1 MFRAEE
7 IKADKDW
14 KLIIK
19 LSDGENEFSIL
30 GRNIYWRLFK
40 NEKVLYASNDF
51 TEDQNLFDYMNEEP
65 WYEKIEAPLYFESIE
80 KIRSFDWLLK
90 FKNGY
95 SLDILS
101 QLNNEKLVFLDKKGN
116 QLQQEKFSLNTT
128 PAAKR

>member
-19 LSDGENEFSIL
+19 LSDGENEFSIS

-51 TEDQNLFDYMNEEP
+51 TEDQNLFDYMDEEP
-65 WYEKIEAPLYFESIE
+65 WYEKIETPLYFESIE
-80 KIRSFDWLLK
+80 KIRFFDWLLK
-90 FKNGY
+90 FRNGY

-101 QLNNEKLVFLDKKGN
+101 QLNDEKLFFLDKKGN
-116 QLQQEKFSLNTT
+116 QIQQEEFLLNTKST
-128 PAAKR
+128 VLP

>member
-1 MFRAEE
+1 MFIVEE

-40 NEKVLYASNDF
+40 NEKLLYASNDF
-51 TEDQNLFDYMNEEP
+51 TKDQNLFDYMNEKT

-80 KIRSFDWLLK
+80 KIRSFDWLFK
-90 FKNGY
+90 FRNGY
-95 SLDILS
+95 SLDVLS
-101 QLNNEKLVFLDKKGN
+101 QLNDEKLVFLDKKGN
-116 QLQQEKFSLNTT
+116 QIQQEELLLNTKST
-128 PAAKR
+128 VLR

>member
-19 LSDGENEFSIL
+19 LSDGENEFSIC

-51 TEDQNLFDYMNEEP
+51 TKDLNLFDYMNEEP
-65 WYEKIEAPLYFESIE
+65 WYEKIETPLYFESIK
-80 KIRSFDWLLK
+80 KIRSFDWLLE
-90 FKNGY
+90 FGNGY
-95 SLDILS
+95 SLDILP

-116 QLQQEKFSLNTT
+116 QIQQEEFQLQIT
-128 PAAKR
+128 A

>member
-7 IKADKDW
+7 IKADTDW

-19 LSDGENEFSIL
+19 FSDGENEFSIC

-65 WYEKIEAPLYFESIE
+65 WYEKIETPLYFESIE
-80 KIRSFDWLLK
+80 KIRFFDWLLK
-90 FKNGY
+90 FRNGY
-95 SLDILS
+95 SLDILP
-101 QLNNEKLVFLDKKGN
+101 QLNNEKLVFLNKKGN
-116 QLQQEKFSLNTT
+116 QIKQEEFLSKF
-128 PAAKR
+128 AKGEK

>member
-7 IKADKDW
+7 IKADKEW
-14 KLIIK
+14 NLIIK
-19 LSDGENEFSIL
+19 LSDGENEFSIS

-40 NEKVLYASNDF
+40 NEKLLYASNDF
-51 TEDQNLFDYMNEEP
+51 TKGQNLFDYMNEEP

-90 FKNGY
+90 FRNGY

-101 QLNNEKLVFLDKKGN
+101 QLNDEKLF
-116 QLQQEKFSLNTT
+116 FS
-128 PAAKR
+128 

>member
-1 MFRAEE
+1 MFIVEE

-65 WYEKIEAPLYFESIE
+65 WYEKIETPLYFESIE
-80 KIRSFDWLLK
+80 KIRSFDWLFK
-90 FKNGY
+90 FRNGY

-101 QLNNEKLVFLDKKGN
+101 QLNDEKLVFLDKKGN
-116 QLQQEKFSLNTT
+116 QIQQEEFLLNTKST
-128 PAAKR
+128 VLR

>member
-19 LSDGENEFSIL
+19 LSDGENEFSIC

-51 TEDQNLFDYMNEEP
+51 AEDQNLFDYMNEEP
-65 WYEKIEAPLYFESIE
+65 WYEKIETPLYFESIE
-80 KIRSFDWLLK
+80 KIRFFDWLLK
-90 FKNGY
+90 FRNGY
-95 SLDILS
+95 SLDILP
-101 QLNNEKLVFLDKKGN
+101 QLNNEKLVFLDKKGSQIQKEEF
-116 QLQQEKFSLNTT
+116 QL
-128 PAAKR
+128 